1 MKNVYLDYSAT
12 TPVKKEVLDEMLPYF
27 SEHFGNPSSLYS
39 IAQESKF
46 AVDRA
51 RERVAKLINANV
63 NEIFFTAG
71 GSESDNWALEG
82 VVDALKTKGNH
93 MITTKIE
100 HSSVLKTFQQLENEG
115 YEVTYLDVDKN
126 GMVNVEQLKNSLREN
141 TALVSVMYVNNETG
155 VKQPIKEIGEILEEK
170 GIFFHT
176 DAVQAI
182 GKEIINPKELKIG
195 ALTAAS
201 HKFHGPKGSGF
212 AFLDKKIQ
220 IEKEIWGGAQER
232 NRRAGT
238 ENVQGILGT
247 GIALEKIYK
256 NIDEIYKHE
265 KEIHEYLEKRLKDE
279 ILDIKINGENAKR
292 VETITN
298 VTAKGCDIQ
307 TLLIG
312 LDMRGIFISG
322 GSACMSGAQEPSHVL
337 KAMGLSA
344 DELNSSFRVS
354 ICKDT
359 TKDEIDYFVEN
370 LKEIVEIE
378 RK

>member
-1 MKNVYLDYSAT
+1 MKTVYLDHAAT
-12 TPVKKEVLDEMLPYF
+12 TKMLPEVIEAMMKSY
-27 SEHFGNPSSLYS
+27 ENDFGNPSSTHRIGQKS
-39 IAQESKF
+39 RAIIE
-46 AVDRA
+46 RA
-51 RERVAKLINANV
+51 RKIVAEILDVDTQEIIFTSGGAEGNNLLIRGILNANK
-63 NEIFFTAG
+63 
-71 GSESDNWALEG
+71 D
-82 VVDALKTKGNH
+82 KGNH
-93 MITTKIE
+93 IITTKIE

-115 YEVTYLDVDKN
+115 YEVTYLDADKN

-176 DAVQAI
+176 DAVQ
-182 GKEIINPKELKIG
+182 
-195 ALTAAS
+195 AAS

-256 NIDEIYKHE
+256 NIDEIQKNE
-265 KEIHEYLEKRLKDE
+265 KEVHEYLEKRLKDE
-279 ILDIKINGENAKR
+279 ISDIKINGENAKR

-298 VTAKGCDIQ
+298 ITAKGCDIQ

-337 KAMGLSA
+337 KAMGLPE

>member
-1 MKNVYLDYSAT
+1 
-12 TPVKKEVLDEMLPYF
+12 
-27 SEHFGNPSSLYS
+27 
-39 IAQESKF
+39 
-46 AVDRA
+46 
-51 RERVAKLINANV
+51 
-63 NEIFFTAG
+63 
-71 GSESDNWALEG
+71 
-82 VVDALKTKGNH
+82 
-93 MITTKIE
+93 
-100 HSSVLKTFQQLENEG
+100 
-115 YEVTYLDVDKN
+115 
-126 GMVNVEQLKNSLREN
+126 MVR
-141 TALVSVMYVNNETG
+141 
-155 VKQPIKEIGEILEEK
+155 
-170 GIFFHT
+170 
-176 DAVQAI
+176 
-182 GKEIINPKELKIG
+182 
-195 ALTAAS
+195 
-201 HKFHGPKGSGF
+201 GF

-256 NIDEIYKHE
+256 NIDEIQKNE
-265 KEIHEYLEKRLKDE
+265 KEVHEYLEKRLKDE
-279 ILDIKINGENAKR
+279 ISDIKINGENAKR

-298 VTAKGCDIQ
+298 ITAKGCDIQ

-337 KAMGLSA
+337 KAMGLPA